1 MKTATEIHAQ
11 NLRAHKRCSTW
22 TAVQMAALKDVNIN
36 KTPHCLEHDVLWCVT
51 ASVTSLK
58 ISHLLGTKDDM

>member
-1 MKTATEIHAQ
+1 
-11 NLRAHKRCSTW
+11 
-22 TAVQMAALKDVNIN
+22 MAALKDVNAN
-36 KTPHCLEHDVLWCVT
+36 KTPRCLEHDVRERVT